1 MPDPRDLCTLANVRE
16 ALEVP
21 TADTSRDAL
30 VGTLITAA
38 SVAIMQDTGRE
49 FAPSTS
55 SATRR
60 IQVDGYM
67 VSLEPYDLRTVSTMT
82 LHPESSSPITLGT
95 ADYQLV
101 PAVSADGVYQAV
113 AISRY
118 QVLLSDTAFKFGY
131 ALLDIAGAW
140 GFTSVPLDVTRACV
154 ETVKTWLRADV
165 GEFGLAD
172 MVEAGPTLNPRSAF
186 PIPFKAWAFLAP
198 YRRLSSMAF

>member
-1 MPDPRDLCTLANVRE
+1 MPDPRDLCTVANVKE
-16 ALEVP
+16 GLE
-21 TADTSRDAL
+21 TSETTRDAL
-30 VGTLITAA
+30 IQTLITAA

-49 FAPSTS
+49 FAPSTA

-60 IQVDGYM
+60 IQVDGYR
-67 VSLEPYDLRTVSTMT
+67 VSLEPYDLRTVATMT
-82 LHPESSSPITLGT
+82 LHPESSSPVVLSTT
-95 ADYQLV
+95 DYQLV

-113 AISRY
+113 AISGY

-140 GFTSVPLDVTRACV
+140 GFTAVPLDVTRACV
-154 ETVKTWLRADV
+154 ETVEAWLRADV
-165 GEFGLAD
+165 AEFGLAD
-172 MVEAGPTLNPRSAF
+172 MIEAGPTLNPRSAF